1 MLLHDIVT
9 IFLFVGYLFG
19 YMHSIGTLIIFV
31 HDLTDIP
38 FQIAK
43 AINTT
48 VLHELAI
55 YPFILGQLMWVY
67 FRLFCLPLMIYEL
80 LQVEYA
86 SEYAQFQPF
95 VRLNAVFL
103 SMLVCMHI
111 LWFYMFMRLN
121 LAHYRNYKNLD
132 EVMHIGGVT
141 PPSDSSSSTSAA
153 ADHQD

>member
-1 MLLHDIVT
+1 MGGSGDLLKHGLTNLPFVRLVDQAVPTFGFLSLGYRFESLLYTVWEQRDSKDFNEMLLHDIVT

-67 FRLFCLPLMIYEL
+67 FRLFCLPLMIY
-80 LQVEYA
+80 
-86 SEYAQFQPF
+86 
-95 VRLNAVFL
+95 
-103 SMLVCMHI
+103 
-111 LWFYMFMRLN
+111 
-121 LAHYRNYKNLD
+121 
-132 EVMHIGGVT
+132 
-141 PPSDSSSSTSAA
+141 
-153 ADHQD
+153 